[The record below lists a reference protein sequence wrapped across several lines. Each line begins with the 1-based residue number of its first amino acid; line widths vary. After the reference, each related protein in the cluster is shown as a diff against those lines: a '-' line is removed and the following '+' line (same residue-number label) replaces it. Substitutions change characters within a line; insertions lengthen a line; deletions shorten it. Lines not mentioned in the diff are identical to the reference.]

1 LKVQLSDFSVILL
14 SIFLQDDII
23 LFFLFARDGP
33 LLQLFLI
40 PVEFQLDLFNFLIG
54 SEDSD
59 LNIIKSLFVFRD
71 DFIMFLYFILKSST
85 LSLSDLPHVIFS
97 FSFLIFLVNEAFSVE
112 ELLVDI
118 SEMLF

>member
-1 LKVQLSDFSVILL
+1 MKVQLSDFSVILL